1 MTTRVRVEGNWPEPI
16 TLRKGWA
23 RAESRPW
30 NDVVPMAQLRLVR
43 GGGTPFISDCVDAL
57 REVGATAV
65 LSPPLPRSAQKTW
78 CDAEFVHHADL
89 ALLRTTLDRIPPPA
103 HLVLVGGE
111 ADVDEALRIDAAAFD
126 DFWQFDRR
134 AMCEA
139 MAATPRSVLHVV
151 RDSAGGLAGFAISGA
166 GTSIAYLQRLAVDPG
181 SQGRGIG
188 RSLVRSSARWAKRM
202 GSRVLMLNT
211 QLDND
216 NAIALYESEG
226 FTALDEP
233 LAVLKSAG

>member
-1 MTTRVRVEGNWPEPI
+1 MTTRVRVEGTWPEPI

-30 NDVVPMAQLRLVR
+30 NEVVPMAHLRLVR
-43 GGGTPFISDCVDAL
+43 GGGAPFITDCVDTL
-57 REVGATAV
+57 RGVGATAV

-78 CDAEFVHHADL
+78 CDASFEHHADL
-89 ALLRTTLDRIPPPA
+89 ALLRRTLDRIPPPG
-103 HLVLVGGE
+103 HLVLIGSE
-111 ADVDEALRIDAAAFD
+111 DDFDEALRIDAAAFD

-134 AMCEA
+134 AMLEA
-139 MAATPRSVLHVV
+139 MAATPHSVLHVV
-151 RDSAGGLAGFAISGA
+151 RSGSGGLAGFAVSGA
-166 GTSIAYLQRLAVDPG
+166 GSSLAYLQRLAVDPG

-211 QLDND
+211 QVGNEG
-216 NAIALYESEG
+216 AIALYESEG
-226 FTALDEP
+226 FVTLEEP